1 MYLPGLRPLSLLRR
15 RAALTLGLA
24 VGAMACTD
32 PAPDAGQPPSADFVL
47 SAGDSSYW
55 VTSVDGTVHVR
66 GAPLELARVDG
77 RFYELYVADD
87 DRSYEDAVL
96 IGQRI
101 YRRDLVTGDSLLV
114 YEDTIVPRLAAQY
127 ARLHP
132 DDVRLQP
139 TDEANDD
146 PLWRA
151 TTTIDLVDLYGP
163 FVSYTLHADVERD
176 DADAWHTSRRGV
188 IDLSTG
194 RPATLARVAGGDA
207 THILKRRTLAVAAVV
222 DSVRVGGDRIDRART
237 ASLLRAYYLDP
248 GGFVL
253 TTVDGGPA
261 VAYALSGRGAGDEG
275 HLLELPPIP
284 IGEPAWW
291 NQAVVSLPVPSADGS
306 RQVWRHGRYEVVAR
320 QDSSASVARL
330 LLRDSTSREWPV
342 GVVPVPVLRIY
353 WLDQP
358 PVDSVARRALSR
370 AFDESALYDEAVR
383 SASFRG
389 RPWAGFTR
397 LVQARSRA
405 WPPSRQRVRLRS

>member
-1 MYLPGLRPLSLLRR
+1 MYRLPPRSLPRPGF
-15 RAALTLGLA
+15 RAALALIFV
-24 VGAMACTD
+24 VGAIACRG
-32 PAPDAGQPPSADFVL
+32 PAPDTGRPPAADFVL

-55 VTSVDGTVHVR
+55 VTSAAGAVRVR
-66 GAPLELARVDG
+66 GAPLELARIDG

-114 YEDTIVPRLAAQY
+114 YEDTVVPRLAVQY

-139 TDEANDD
+139 SDEASDD

-151 TTTIDLVDLYGP
+151 TTTIDLVDLHGP
-163 FVSYTLHADVERD
+163 FLSYTLHADVERD

-194 RPATLARVAGGDA
+194 RPASLARVAGGDA
-207 THILKRRTLAVAAVV
+207 AHILKRRTLAVAAVM
-222 DSVRVGGDRIDRART
+222 DSVHAGGDRIDRART
-237 ASLLRAYYLDP
+237 ASLLRAYNLDP
-248 GGFVL
+248 SGFML

-261 VAYALSGRGAGDEG
+261 VAYALSGRGVGDEG

-284 IGEPAWW
+284 LGEPRWW
-291 NQAVVSLPVPSADGS
+291 TEAVASLPVASADGS
-306 RQVWRHGRYEVVAR
+306 RQVWRHGRYEVLAR
-320 QDSSASVARL
+320 EDSSATVARL

-342 GVVPVPVLRIY
+342 GQVPVPALRIY
-353 WLDQP
+353 WLDTP
-358 PVDSVARRALSR
+358 PLDSVARRALAR

-383 SASFRG
+383 SASLPRRAPAGDFRLTRG
-389 RPWAGFTR
+389 RRIVPASRR
-397 LVQARSRA
+397 LHHRS
-405 WPPSRQRVRLRS
+405 

>member
-1 MYLPGLRPLSLLRR
+1 MYLPRVRPLPVLRLRVVLALSLV
-15 RAALTLGLA
+15 
-24 VGAMACTD
+24 VGAIACRD
-32 PAPDAGQPPSADFVL
+32 SAPDLGRPPAADFVI

-55 VTSVDGTVHVR
+55 VTSADGSVRVR
-66 GAPLELARVDG
+66 GAPLQIARVDG

-114 YEDTIVPRLAAQY
+114 YEDTVVPRLAAQY

-132 DDVRLQP
+132 GDVRLQP
-139 TDEANDD
+139 SDEANED
-146 PLWRA
+146 PLWHA
-151 TTTIDLVDLYGP
+151 TTTIELIDLHGP
-163 FVSYTLHADVERD
+163 FLSYSLHADVERD

-194 RPATLARVAGGDA
+194 RPASLARVAGGDA
-207 THILKRRTLAVAAVV
+207 SHILKRRTLAVAAVM
-222 DSVRVGGDRIDRART
+222 DSVRAGGDRIDRART

-248 GGFVL
+248 SGFVL
-253 TTVDGGPA
+253 TTIDGGPA
-261 VAYALSGRGAGDEG
+261 VAYALSGRGTGDEG
-275 HLLELPPIP
+275 HLLELPPIA

-291 NQAVVSLPVPSADGS
+291 SEAAPSLPIPSADGS
-306 RQVWRHGRYEVVAR
+306 RQVWRHSRYEVVAR

-342 GVVPVPVLRIY
+342 GHVPVPTPRIL

-358 PVDSVARRALSR
+358 PIDSATRRALSR
-370 AFDESALYDEAVR
+370 AFDESALYDETVR
-383 SASFRG
+383 SASLRRRASGALVRLAQG
-389 RPWAGFTR
+389 RQHA
-397 LVQARSRA
+397 SR
-405 WPPSRQRVRLRS
+405 PSRPHLRHRT

>member
-1 MYLPGLRPLSLLRR
+1 
-15 RAALTLGLA
+15 
-24 VGAMACTD
+24 MACRS
-32 PAPDAGQPPSADFVL
+32 PAADVRRPPAADFVI

-55 VTSVDGTVHVR
+55 VTTTDGTVRVR
-66 GAPLELARVDG
+66 GAPLQIARVDG

-114 YEDTIVPRLAAQY
+114 YEDTVVPRLAAQY

-132 DDVRLQP
+132 EDVRLQP
-139 TDEANDD
+139 TDEANED
-146 PLWRA
+146 PLWHA
-151 TTTIDLVDLYGP
+151 TTSIELVDLHGA
-163 FVSYTLHADVERD
+163 FLSYSLHADVERD

-194 RPATLARVAGGDA
+194 RAASLARVAGGDA
-207 THILKRRTLAVAAVV
+207 SHILKRRTLAVAAMM
-222 DSVRVGGDRIDRART
+222 DSVRAGGDRIDRART
-237 ASLLRAYYLDP
+237 ASLLRAYYLDAS
-248 GGFVL
+248 GFML

-261 VAYALSGRGAGDEG
+261 VAYALTGRGAGDEG
-275 HLLELPPIP
+275 HLLELPPIA

-291 NQAVVSLPVPSADGS
+291 SEVAPTLPVPSADGS

-342 GVVPVPVLRIY
+342 GHVPVPAMRIL

-358 PVDSVARRALSR
+358 PIDSAARRALSR

-383 SASFRG
+383 SASLRRRLPGPFIRLARDWQHAWG
-389 RPWAGFTR
+389 QSRPHLHHW
-397 LVQARSRA
+397 S
-405 WPPSRQRVRLRS
+405 